1 MVYVC
6 LVSIGTRYFWAPCL
20 ECFCAVIK
28 AEVWSFS
35 AESSGKSWYTEF
47 RKQASRVHLFTFGT
61 LKHGCAY
68 LSVMDFKLCCNE
80 TNVRTLFFSSFY
92 WWLLSYLSCIN
103 YSQSAFGNNPFSL
116 FTLWYF
122 ILKTAVLTW
131 EKILHVTNWN
141 TNRIVNAISSYATK
155 WRNKSRWPLQKNR
168 LKRIDAPG
176 QLCS

>member
-1 MVYVC
+1 MSHHHWYKVFLGILFGTFLCCYQSRGLELFCRVIWKE
-6 LVSIGTRYFWAPCL
+6 LVQRIQ
-20 ECFCAVIK
+20 K
-28 AEVWSFS
+28 
-35 AESSGKSWYTEF
+35 
-47 RKQASRVHLFTFGT
+47 ASRVHLFTFGT